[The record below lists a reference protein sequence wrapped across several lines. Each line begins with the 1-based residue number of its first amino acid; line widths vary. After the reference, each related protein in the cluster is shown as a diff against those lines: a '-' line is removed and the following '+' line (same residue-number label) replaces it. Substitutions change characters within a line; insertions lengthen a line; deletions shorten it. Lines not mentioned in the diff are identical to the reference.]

1 MSSLLR
7 FLSRRLVWLAVFV
20 SLGIGGLFARAIWTM
35 HADALAYAERT
46 NANLARA
53 LEIGLV
59 RGLDTL
65 EEAMQNVV
73 FELGRS
79 NVMALP
85 PDMRQRV
92 LFGNL
97 LRAQNIDDVLVTDE
111 RGHAVLD
118 ARGVVP
124 RQIQV
129 ADREYFQAM
138 RTGLYRG
145 LYVAGPSWHAPRSN

>member
-1 MSSLLR
+1 MFSLLH
-7 FLSRRLVWLAVFV
+7 FFSRRLVWLAVLV

-46 NANLARA
+46 NENLARA

-59 RGLDTL
+59 RGLDTMD
-65 EEAMQNVV
+65 EAMRNVV

-79 NVMALP
+79 NVMGLP

-92 LFGNL
+92 LFGSVL
-97 LRAQNIDDVLVTDE
+97 HAQNIEDVLVTDE
-111 RGHAVLD
+111 RGHVVLD

-124 RQIQV
+124 RQIEL
-129 ADREYFQAM
+129 ADREYFQAL

-145 LYVAGPSWHAPRSN
+145 LTWPAASHAPLSN